1 MPSPCKDCGIA
12 LIGPPRTTA
21 IQEDGVVQGIG
32 QQFLELT
39 KYRKMGKSDYGK
51 GLPQPPLELPWDEK
65 KPLIPLPPPAGI
77 PLGKFPVRQAVD
89 ERRSLREYAETP
101 LTLEEL
107 SFLLWCTQGVQEIVP
122 GSRTTRTVPSAGSRH
137 ALETLV
143 CVNNVEGLTP
153 GIYRFVAS
161 KHALI
166 EENLAE
172 TIRDRLTEA
181 CLGQTFVKM
190 SGATFIWVAVV
201 YRMNYRYGERG
212 YRYLY
217 LDAGHVCQNLYL
229 AAEAIDC
236 GACGIAAFQD
246 DEVNRV
252 LRLDG
257 ESQFAIYLG
266 AVGKKP

>member
-1 MPSPCKDCGIA
+1 
-12 LIGPPRTTA
+12 
-21 IQEDGVVQGIG
+21 VQGIG
-32 QQFLELT
+32 HQFIEQT

-51 GLPQPPLELPWDEK
+51 GLPQPPLELPWDEQ
-65 KPLIPLPPPAGI
+65 KPLIPLPPPPGI
-77 PLGKFPVRQAVD
+77 ALGQSPLRQLID
-89 ERRSLREYAETP
+89 QRRSLREYAETP
-101 LTLEEL
+101 LSLEEL
-107 SFLLWCTQGVQEIVP
+107 SYLLWCTQGVEEVVP

-143 CVNNVEGLTP
+143 CVNRVEGLTP

-161 KHALI
+161 KHALV

-172 TIRDRLTEA
+172 NIRDRLTEA
-181 CLGQTFVKM
+181 CLGQGPVKTSCATFV
-190 SGATFIWVAVV
+190 WVAVV

-217 LDAGHVCQNLYL
+217 LDAGHVCQSLYL

-252 LRLDG
+252 LKLDG